1 MGNSITALS
10 TATAGLPPLALGE
23 VWSYEYESGSV
34 DNINWLRDHLGNDS
48 VLYSQRILVEHG
60 GSQVLDWDTGEMY
73 DNIEETQSINWNSRQ
88 LYDSSSATSID
99 WENFQ
104 LFNGYSYASGGN
116 ILGEVI
122 HQSSATSGT
131 ITVTAQISSSVYLF
145 LTGTTAATLIIDFT
159 AALNSL
165 PIGGTIGITSTSGVT
180 ELTLTTGYTAL
191 GTAVESLTAGQT
203 VEWRK
208 MSEAVI
214 ARRV

>member
-23 VWSYEYESGSV
+23 VWSYEYGGSV
-34 DNINWLRDHLGNDS
+34 DNINWLRDYLGNDS
-48 VLYSQRILVEHG
+48 VLYNQRILVEPG
-60 GSQVLDWDTGEMY
+60 GYQVLDWDVGEMSDKY
-73 DNIEETQSINWNSRQ
+73 EETRSINWNSRQ

-104 LFNGYSYASGGN
+104 LFNGYSYDSGGN

-122 HQSSATSGT
+122 HRSAATSGT

-145 LTGTTAATLIIDFT
+145 LTGTTAVTLIIDFT